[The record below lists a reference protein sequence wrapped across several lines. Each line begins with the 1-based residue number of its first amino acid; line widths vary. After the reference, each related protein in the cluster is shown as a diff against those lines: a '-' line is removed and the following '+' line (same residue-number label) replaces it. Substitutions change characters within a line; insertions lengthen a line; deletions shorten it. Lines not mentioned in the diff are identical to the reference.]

1 MELKTNY
8 QYTYFIHPFVIKDGK
23 YQKYLLKMLRDKNCT
38 LKVFQKEKDLRMYKY
53 FLPKTRDFLFSSFS
67 FTNSKLKKFEELPIE
82 TRAAVLSKYSCNIFE
97 YELKKDIQA
106 KVGEKSGIFF
116 GIQKIEI
123 ICFNTGICF
132 LCMKTNV
139 EDSYEFS
146 NVLNFNY
153 KFRDINQEMFDLEN
167 YDNIRLQND
176 TFSSTETLREFIKNI
191 TGSNS
196 EAMKLDIETER
207 FLIYSYVCI
216 DQEAW
221 NSTNLFE
228 SIKHNFVKYVNILP
242 ADNSRELED
251 VEISTLSKW
260 KYAKMGI
267 TKSGVML
274 FSSSADMNNYT
285 ILPDEFEQ
293 QYFYTY
299 ILNLYKKIYLK
310 KLQLDFKNI
319 NKVKQTRK
327 KFIEFTKNLWI
338 QEITE
343 DEIGTTLNQKI
354 QEIFDLEKLYS
365 EVKSS
370 YDILYKE
377 LNIQR
382 TVKFT
387 IVIAIVLIALLAI
400 NILNF
405 VELVR
410 GRSLN
415 P

>member
-8 QYTYFIHPFVIKDGK
+8 QYTYFIHPFIIKDGK
-23 YQKYLLKMLRDKNCT
+23 YQKYLLKMLKDKNCT
-38 LKVFQKEKDLRMYKY
+38 FKVFQKEKDLRMYKY

-82 TRAAVLSKYSCNIFE
+82 TRAGILSKYSCNIFE
-97 YELKKDIQA
+97 YELIKDIQA
-106 KVGEKSGIFF
+106 KIGEKSGIFF
-116 GIQKIEI
+116 GIQKVEI
-123 ICFNTGICF
+123 ICFSTGICF
-132 LCMKTNV
+132 LCIKTNV

-146 NVLNFNY
+146 NILNFNY
-153 KFRDINQEMFDLEN
+153 KFRDINHEMFDIES

-176 TFSSTETLREFIKNI
+176 TFSTTETLREFIKNI
-191 TGSNS
+191 TGSNL

-216 DQEAW
+216 DQGAW
-221 NSTNLFE
+221 NSTNTFE
-228 SIKHNFVKYVNILP
+228 SIKHNFTKYVNILP

-251 VEISTLSKW
+251 AEISTLSKW
-260 KYAKMGI
+260 KYAKIGI
-267 TKSGVML
+267 TKSGMML

-319 NKVKQTRK
+319 NKVKKTRK
-327 KFIEFTKNLWI
+327 KFVEFTKNLWI
-338 QEITE
+338 QEVTE
-343 DEIGTTLNQKI
+343 DEIGTTINQKI
-354 QEIFDLEKLYS
+354 QEILELDKLYG

-377 LNIQR
+377 LNILR
-382 TVKFT
+382 TVRFSV
-387 IVIAIVLIALLAI
+387 VIAVILVALLAI
-400 NILNF
+400 NVLNF
-405 VELVR
+405 VELIK
-410 GRSLN
+410 
-415 P
+415 